1 MGTDVTTLDAD
12 SIRNLLAELSGYGK
26 EAADLLCAS
35 SLGSGAIVLL
45 LNGLTVSPT
54 GDLDAPLSDGDEI
67 SVFPPVSGG

>member
-1 MGTDVTTLDAD
+1 MGTDVTTLDAG
-12 SIRNLLAELSGYGK
+12 SIRDLLAELSEYRK

-35 SLGSGAIVLL
+35 SLSSGAIVLL
-45 LNGLTVSPT
+45 LNGLTVSPA